1 MWDGLDGELTVLM
14 WTIGWNRAIGFDL
27 LALAGDLFVTRLCH
41 LGDVRSLIPRL
52 VKKWKL

>member
-27 LALAGDLFVTRLCH
+27 LRLAGDLFVTRLCH